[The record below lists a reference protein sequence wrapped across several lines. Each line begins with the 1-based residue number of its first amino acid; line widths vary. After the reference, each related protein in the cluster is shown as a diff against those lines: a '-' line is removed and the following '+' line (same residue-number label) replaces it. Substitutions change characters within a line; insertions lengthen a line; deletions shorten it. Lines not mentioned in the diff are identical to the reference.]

1 MDKDKLI
8 KAAEEYAHENS
19 WYPSETFYESDITA
33 MEESFSDTFK
43 AGADWLMQQP
53 LADRLTEEEKE
64 RIIKKYKFN
73 DEAGLAT
80 AIRTGEMA
88 NKHILMRDLLE
99 DIFGEKLFNE
109 K

>member
-1 MDKDKLI
+1 MDADKLNE
-8 KAAEEYAHENS
+8 AAYIFAHVQAVSSPYRE
-19 WYPSETFYESDITA
+19 D
-33 MEESFSDTFK
+33 DFK
-43 AGADWLMQQP
+43 SGANWLMAQP
-53 LADRLTEEEKE
+53 LADRLTDEEKE